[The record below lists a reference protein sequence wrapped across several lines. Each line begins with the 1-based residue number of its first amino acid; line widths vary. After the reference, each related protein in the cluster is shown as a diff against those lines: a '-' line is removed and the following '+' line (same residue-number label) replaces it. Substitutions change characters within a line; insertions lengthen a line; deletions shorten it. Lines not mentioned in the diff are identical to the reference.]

1 MTARLAALA
10 CLGLTAAAA
19 GGVWLDVPFLR
30 QEKNAC
36 GAASITMLGRYW
48 RAQGARAIPE
58 FEPSRIHAQLYAP
71 EKRGVPGE
79 AMERFLREAGFRVF
93 VLRGEWADLEEHLS
107 KGRPLLVCLGPSGE
121 TRLHYAWAAGVD
133 TAQGAVWL
141 NDPARR
147 KLTRL
152 SRREFERA
160 WSRSGNWT
168 LLAVPADE
176 P

>member
-1 MTARLAALA
+1 VAGRAVFAPGEKRLRR
-10 CLGLTAAAA
+10 
-19 GGVWLDVPFLR
+19 GVHHDVGP
-30 QEKNAC
+30 
-36 GAASITMLGRYW
+36 
-48 RAQGARAIPE
+48 QGARAIPE

-121 TRLHYAWAAGVD
+121 TRLHYALAAGVD

-147 KLTRL
+147 KLTRQL
-152 SRREFERA
+152 DAAGGSCR
-160 WSRSGNWT
+160 
-168 LLAVPADE
+168 
-176 P
+176 